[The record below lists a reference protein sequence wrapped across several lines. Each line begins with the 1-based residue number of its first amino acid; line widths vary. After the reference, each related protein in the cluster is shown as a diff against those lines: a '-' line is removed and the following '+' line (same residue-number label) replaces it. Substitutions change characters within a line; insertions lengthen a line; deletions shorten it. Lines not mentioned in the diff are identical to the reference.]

1 MTPLDAAGAH
11 PTQAPPLPRLVQI
24 EPVGQCN
31 LRCQM
36 CPIQFR
42 KDGALAAGG
51 IWADARFHREPDRV
65 NFGNMLTHG
74 VDAIWNGG
82 AYQRFRDQLSS
93 DEPSSLCRSC
103 SLYRGTF

>member
-1 MTPLDAAGAH
+1 MQPA
-11 PTQAPPLPRLVQI
+11 LPDVSD
-24 EPVGQCN
+24 PG
-31 LRCQM
+31 
-36 CPIQFR
+36 F
-42 KDGALAAGG
+42 
-51 IWADARFHREPDRV
+51 ARTERSLPEEYRPMRDFIREPDRV